1 MKRLAIGILAH
12 VDSGK
17 TTLSEGLLYAAGE
30 IRKIGRVD
38 HGDAFLDTHEIER
51 DRGITIFSKQAI
63 LRFNESEF
71 TLLDTPGHVDFSTE
85 MERTLNAI
93 DYAILVVSG
102 SDGVQ
107 SHTETLWKL
116 LKRYGVPVFLFVN
129 KMDLAGA
136 ERDSLL
142 GELKDRL
149 DKKCVDFSSGADTG
163 EFMENVAVCDDS
175 MTEEFL
181 DTGKVGDEAIR
192 KAISERKLFPCYFG
206 SALKNDGVKE
216 FLEGID
222 RYTAPTVFYEEFA
235 AKVFKISEDEQGNRL
250 THLKVTGGVL
260 SVKETLGGSGA
271 DSEEWEEKV
280 NQIRVYSGAKY
291 KTIEQA
297 PAGTV
302 CAVTGLTKTFP
313 GEGLGVESDCES
325 PALEPVL
332 TYSVE
337 LPDGCDAHTALINL
351 KKLES
356 EDPQLHVMWNE
367 QLQEIHLQLMGE
379 VQLEVLKRII
389 LERFGM
395 DVKFG
400 RGNIAYKETIANTVE
415 GVGHYEPLRHYAEVH
430 LIIKPGKRGSGIHF
444 STACSEDE
452 LSRNWQRLIL
462 THLEEK
468 THVGVLT
475 GSPLTDVKI
484 ILASGRAHQKHTEGG
499 DFRQATY
506 RAVRQGL
513 RSAES
518 VLLEPWYEFRLEVP
532 SETVGKAMT
541 DIQQMCDSFSAP
553 EQNGET
559 TVIRGTAPVA
569 TMRDY
574 HSEVIGYTRGKGRLS
589 CTLKGY
595 DKCHN
600 PDEVIEEIGYS
611 ADNDLDNP
619 ADSVFCSHGA
629 GFAVKWDKV
638 PEYMHLESVLKE
650 ELDEP
655 IARSVTRQRISEY
668 IDRVAEDKEL
678 IKIFERTYGPIQ
690 RRTESAMY
698 TPRTHTKNT
707 SKPYKPKPAPQG
719 PEYLLVD
726 GYNIIFA
733 WDELKALA
741 EESLEAAREELIEIL
756 CNYQGVRQCEVILV
770 FDAYKVKNNPGE
782 VEKVNNIN
790 VVYTKEAETADM
802 YIEKVTHKLSK
813 KHRVRVATSDG
824 LEQLIILGN
833 GAFRLSADGFKKEV
847 EQVES
852 AVRDFLKTR
861 NETESIQ
868 KIGDMIDAPEIFGD

>member
-250 THLKVTGGVL
+250 THLKITGGVL

>member
-181 DTGKVGDEAIR
+181 DTGEVGDEAIR

-250 THLKVTGGVL
+250 THLKITGGVL